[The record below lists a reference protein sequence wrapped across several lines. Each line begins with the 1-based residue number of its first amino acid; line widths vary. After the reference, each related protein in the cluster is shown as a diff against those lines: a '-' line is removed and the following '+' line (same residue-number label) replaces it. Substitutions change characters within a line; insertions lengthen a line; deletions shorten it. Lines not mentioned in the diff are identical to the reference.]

1 MLHEWALAEAVT
13 TAALEA
19 ANKEGLGR
27 VTEVFLKVGELQGI
41 ELEIMEFAL
50 SQLRRGKLENAE
62 FKTVVV
68 KAKLR
73 CRVCGLEWVLDKTKL
88 DENVAEAIHFIPEVA
103 HAYFRCPSCES
114 PDFEVV
120 EGRGVRLQVVKGT
133 R

>member
-50 SQLRRGKLENAE
+50 SAQERQAREHRVQDGSGQS
-62 FKTVVV
+62 KT
-68 KAKLR
+68 
-73 CRVCGLEWVLDKTKL
+73 
-88 DENVAEAIHFIPEVA
+88 
-103 HAYFRCPSCES
+103 SM
-114 PDFEVV
+114 
-120 EGRGVRLQVVKGT
+120 
-133 R
+133 